1 MVEVVTSPSPV
12 RQTTGF
18 FEGMVSFLHNNWG
31 WLLFAMIL
39 CIVGIVLYYV
49 VKKWEDER
57 KERDEPGYQL
67 YKSTIRT
74 CKLQTD
80 KKRIRKRWSWVN
92 LLWLGIPIIMKE
104 HSDKIVD
111 MYNNLVGYYRGM
123 YKGMDNSLNILMY
136 KHKSFIF
143 FEDLFILKIPLILKF
158 KSISDNPGEDKKSK
172 KLNIEQLE
180 SNAKD
185 YVINMNEY
193 LYNMKNGDIKLLN
206 CSGVERLGL
215 YYYCPVFELGK
226 SLGVLDYRKVMEGVI
241 VDKTYQV
248 MLQRILNV
256 GSRQMEKGMMF
267 SPHLQYAQKAPE
279 KTKAEERFERG
290 EVG

>member
-1 MVEVVTSPSPV
+1 MNYL
-12 RQTTGF
+12 R
-18 FEGMVSFLHNNWG
+18 
-31 WLLFAMIL
+31 
-39 CIVGIVLYYV
+39 
-49 VKKWEDER
+49 
-57 KERDEPGYQL
+57 
-67 YKSTIRT
+67 
-74 CKLQTD
+74 
-80 KKRIRKRWSWVN
+80 
-92 LLWLGIPIIMKE
+92 
-104 HSDKIVD
+104 
-111 MYNNLVGYYRGM
+111 
-123 YKGMDNSLNILMY
+123 
-136 KHKSFIF
+136 
-143 FEDLFILKIPLILKF
+143 DLFILKIPLILKF